1 MIGTHDDCPTV
12 GSGSV
17 EEPGHRTEII
27 QLVSRSKVAP
37 FELVIDGVDHHGDD
51 G

>member
-1 MIGTHDDCPTV
+1 MIGTYDDSPTM

-27 QLVSRSKVAP
+27 QLVSCSEVAP
-37 FELVIDGVDHHGDD
+37 FELVIDGVDHHGND